1 MLMIPLTMA
10 ETGEPLMIK
19 KIGGNSEARQF
30 MENLGFIVG
39 GEIMVISRLGGNV
52 IVGVKASRVAVS
64 KEMAQKI
71 MV

>member
-1 MLMIPLTMA
+1 MIPLTMA

-19 KIGGNSEARQF
+19 KIGGNPEARQF
-30 MENLGFIVG
+30 MENLGFIAG